1 MPQDINQ
8 ENIKHLMGRIQTLNY
23 LYFIK
28 DELDLNGTRHNK
40 PMYIIV
46 GCRDILIG
54 KVLINNGST

>member
-1 MPQDINQ
+1 
-8 ENIKHLMGRIQTLNY
+8 MGRIQTLNY

-54 KVLINNGST
+54 KVLINNGSA